1 MKFKHLAIICAAAFL
16 LAGNALAKELS
27 KNFQFNRPEIV
38 RVPDGVILKL
48 DGCGRISD
56 PGKPVIPVYRACF
69 LLPPGETFSDITI
82 ESGEYTKL
90 DNSFQIAPSP
100 YQKPI
105 GSGSYKVPEKD
116 KKDER
121 VYGLNTLYPGKKGEF
136 VTEQVISGFHLVF
149 VNIYPCR
156 IIPSTG
162 SVTYTNSVHVTVET
176 EFINKPQPA
185 HPQRAVSAVRDKIS
199 RFIDNKEDLTA
210 ETRPIQSDGVYGDEI
225 RFPYIIIT
233 TNELSE
239 YFQPM
244 AELKTDMGLR
254 TNIVT
259 LDWIHSSFSGIDTQ
273 EKIRNFISHA
283 YFNWDAEYIL
293 LGGDDELIPHRG
305 LYVNAGNEIEPDIP
319 SDLYYA
325 ALDGN
330 WNSDGDQY
338 YGEPGEEDLIPE
350 VTLGRLPVNNGADI
364 ENFTAKLTA
373 YTLQPQTEQCTE
385 SLMLGELLWSE
396 DNVNTWGGDY
406 KDEVIVG
413 SDNYNFETAGLSD
426 NFNHQTLYDKD
437 LPIPWNE
444 TDLIPLLNSGVNL
457 VNHLGHTGLHN
468 AMHITKNNMA
478 LLENNGIEAIP
489 SVIYS
494 QGCYTSAFDNRDYAG
509 TTYSE
514 DAIAEQFITAT
525 GGAVAFIGNTRF
537 GWNAPGSTCGV
548 SQFFDRQFFDA
559 LFGESIK
566 TIGRAFDRSRIENI
580 PYITYPLFRYV
591 IYEMCLLGDP
601 AMMIWTS
608 EPSELSVL
616 YDSTVPPG
624 TNDIIIE
631 TRSGGNPVNDSFVSI
646 YKTGSN
652 LYETAFTDENGIAV
666 LSPSISDTGFVQLR
680 VKSADHYLYRD
691 SILIDETPDALA
703 ELEGIHIDDDTL
715 GGSFGDG
722 DGIVESGERIGIGI
736 TVSNQGSKAI
746 DDCSVSLSCN
756 TYCASIIDSLSETFS
771 LPQRTC
777 IILEKQFLIEI
788 STDVQD
794 GSTVELDFNITSRG
808 GEWNSR
814 RLLTVSSPII
824 KLENWVTSDTLL
836 GNGNGCVE
844 AWEFV
849 NLTTSWTNIG
859 SVDIPSPV
867 LTLAMPDIENARPYK
882 DRTELPSI
890 QVGSTVTSNNNLSF
904 FVRPEAP
911 PFSEFPVILKLEKE
925 NFAVHSE
932 TLRVTTCGH
941 MIDDTVDSVS
951 FFDHR
956 SIVGVD
962 GWHISGSESYSPPNS
977 WKCGA
982 ASPED
987 YPNMMEAVLVSP
999 PLCLGENSTL
1009 SFRHKIDAEAES
1021 IYPYWAEDGG
1031 IVEISTDRGNSWT
1044 VISPVYN
1051 YPCRASG
1058 SNTIFLDPYQRCYSG
1073 RTGWE
1078 YQEFDL
1084 STFSGQVMIR
1094 FHFASNEQYGFE
1106 GWYIDDINI
1115 TTERYTDTEE
1125 EEQSPILVNSLYP
1138 AYPNPF
1144 NPTTVIPFEVAEKS
1158 HVTMRIYD
1166 VSGRSIRTLVNKI
1179 LPGGKHQ
1186 AMWDGK
1192 DKAGRNAA
1200 SNIYFCRLQIGSF
1213 TSTERLILL
1222 R

>member
-1 MKFKHLAIICAAAFL
+1 MKLKHLAIICAAAFL

-27 KNFQFNRPEIV
+27 KNFQFSKPQIV
-38 RVPDGVILKL
+38 RVSNGVILKL
-48 DGCGRISD
+48 DGCGRTSE

-69 LLPPGETFSDITI
+69 LLPPGETLSEIII
-82 ESGEYTKL
+82 ESEEYTL
-90 DNSFQIAPSP
+90 LNDSLRIAPAP

-105 GSGSYKVPEKD
+105 GFSSYKVPGKD
-116 KKDER
+116 KS
-121 VYGLNTLYPGKKGEF
+121 VYALNTLYPEEKGKF
-136 VTEQVISGFHLVF
+136 VTEQIISGIHLVF

-162 SVTYTNSVHVTVET
+162 SVSYTNSVRVTVET
-176 EFINKPQPA
+176 KFINKPQPV
-185 HPQRAVSAVRDKIS
+185 HPQRAVSTARDKIS
-199 RFIDNKEDLTA
+199 RFIDNKEDLTV
-210 ETRPIQSDGVYGDEI
+210 ETKAIQSEGVYGDEI

-233 TNELSE
+233 SNELSE
-239 YFQPM
+239 YFQPL
-244 AELKTDMGLR
+244 ADLKTDMGLKA
-254 TNIVT
+254 NIVT
-259 LDWIHSSFSGIDTQ
+259 LDWIHSSFVGIDTQ

-283 YFNWDAEYIL
+283 YFNWEAEYIL

-305 LYVNAGNEIEPDIP
+305 LYVNAGSEIEPDIP

-350 VTLGRLPVNNGADI
+350 VTLGRLPVNNQADI
-364 ENFTAKLTA
+364 ENFIAKLIA
-373 YTLQPQTEQCTE
+373 YTLQPQSEQCIK

-396 DNVNTWGGDY
+396 DSVDTWGGDY
-406 KDEVIVG
+406 KNEVLSG
-413 SDNYNFETAGLSD
+413 SNNFDLETAGLSE
-426 NFNHQTLYDKD
+426 NFNCQTLYDKD
-437 LPIPWNE
+437 LPLPWNE
-444 TDLIPLLNSGVNL
+444 TDLIPLFNGGVNL

-468 AMHITKNNMA
+468 AMHITENTIT
-478 LLENNGIEAIP
+478 LLENNGTEAIP

-494 QGCYTSAFDNRDYAG
+494 QGCYTSAFDNRDYVG

-514 DAIAEQFITAT
+514 DAIAEQFITSN

-566 TIGRAFDRSRIENI
+566 TIGRAFDKSRIDNI

-591 IYEMCLLGDP
+591 MYEMCLLGDP

-624 TNDIIIE
+624 NNNITIE
-631 TRSGGNPVNDSFVSI
+631 TRSGFNPVSGSFVSI

-652 LYETAFTDENGIAV
+652 LYETAFTDKNGIAV

-691 SILIDETPDALA
+691 SILIDQTPDALA
-703 ELEGIHIDDDTL
+703 ELEGIHIDDNSL
-715 GGSFGDG
+715 GESFGDG
-722 DGIVESGERIGIGI
+722 DGIVESGERISIGI
-736 TVSNQGSKAI
+736 TVSNQGSSAI
-746 DDCSVSLSCN
+746 NDCHVTLSCN
-756 TYCASIIDSLSETFS
+756 APFTWNIDSLSDTFS
-771 LPQRTC
+771 LPERTC
-777 IILEKQFLIEI
+777 IILEKEFLIEF

-794 GSTVELDFNITSRG
+794 GYTVELDFNISSSDR
-808 GEWNSR
+808 EWNSR
-814 RLLTVSSPII
+814 RLLTVSSPVI
-824 KLENWVTSDTLL
+824 KLESWATSDTLL

-844 AWEFV
+844 AWEFI
-849 NLTTSWTNIG
+849 NLTSFWTNKG
-859 SVDIPSPV
+859 SVDIPPSV
-867 LTLAMPDIENARPYK
+867 LTLSMPDLENARPYK

-890 QVGSTVTSNNNLSF
+890 PTGSTVTSNNSLSF
-904 FVRPEAP
+904 FVKPEAP
-911 PFSEFPVILKLEKE
+911 PFFEFPIILKLEKE
-925 NFAVHSE
+925 NFASHSE
-932 TLRVTTCGH
+932 TLLVTTCGH
-941 MIDDTVDSVS
+941 MIDDPVDSVS

-956 SIVGVD
+956 AIVGVD
-962 GWHISGSESYSPPNS
+962 GWHISGSESYSSPNS

-982 ASPED
+982 ATPED

-999 PLCLGENSTL
+999 PLCLGENSQL

-1021 IYPYWAEDGG
+1021 VYPYWAEDGG
-1031 IVEISTDRGNSWT
+1031 IVEITTDGGDSWT
-1044 VISPVYN
+1044 AISPVYN

-1084 STFSGQVMIR
+1084 SAFSGQVMIR

-1115 TTERYTDTEE
+1115 STERYTDIDDGEE
-1125 EEQSPILVNSLYP
+1125 HPPILANSLYP

-1158 HVTMRIYD
+1158 PVTMRIYD

-1179 LPGGKHQ
+1179 LPEGKHQ
-1186 AMWDGK
+1186 TVWDGK
-1192 DKAGRNAA
+1192 DKTGRNAA